1 MNEQLSTPS
10 GLSDL
15 INAELSQL
23 KNKKG
28 EFFVDEIDR
37 KIETGEIIEINFNN
51 FSEKLR
57 EILSQEKTF
66 RIHKAI
72 YRAIKEIYRTSHGG
86 RAESAQ
92 EENRIKFS
100 IINGNEKLQ
109 NKVFDYP
116 KNLDDNLEGMTEPSY
131 LDKIKNKSLD
141 EILLSVTFEKNE
153 DILSELIELFT
164 KTIKGDEPLIS
175 RILFNAL
182 SSFTKNPSH
191 LMVMERSSEGKTY
204 PAIEISESFPKEVV
218 VKLGGASPQSFK
230 YEHGILVNENYEII
244 QAEVDELSEKI
255 DDPKNKKERPK
266 LERERSLLFRTSK
279 TLLDLRNKWII
290 FKEPPNAKLL
300 EALYSTLSSD
310 EEFNEHKF
318 VNKSGT
324 GKNQSF
330 TVVFQGTPAILI
342 CTARDETTNKRW
354 DETSTRFEK
363 VSPISSNEKYS
374 QGTHLIGKKLGLPSS
389 LYKKF
394 VISDYEKERK
404 KILVLR
410 LIKLIKS
417 SGGQVFNAFID
428 ELSEMFPH
436 EIGYR
441 WRQYQRFHT
450 LINLHCFCFSLQRPK
465 LLIDKMKI
473 PMITLDDLKWA
484 NTIMQDLETLPP
496 NKMKW
501 FKDVF
506 LEAWKTK
513 GIDTTTEKKIQE
525 TLDIPVEKFTV
536 RIKDIV
542 DYVKSKGGKTN
553 TRQVRQVYLEPLFE
567 NGFVEKFPDPDNKNR
582 DVYHPTSSEVDVIK
596 SPLDSMIP
604 FNHSGVKS
612 CLAKYLKGNFR
623 IEHQN
628 RLFSIDDKEIINV
641 LLSVEDSIETPEFVT
656 KN

>member
-1 MNEQLSTPS
+1 MSAENYTES

-15 INAELSQL
+15 INTELTQL
-23 KNKKG
+23 KNNEGK
-28 EFFVDEIDR
+28 FFVDDVDR
-37 KIETGEIIEINFNN
+37 KIETGKIIEIDFNN

-57 EILSQEKTF
+57 ENLSQEKTF

-72 YRAIKEIYRTSHGG
+72 YRAIIEIYRASHGG

-109 NKVFDYP
+109 DKVFGYP
-116 KNLDDNLEGMTEPSY
+116 KSLDDNSEGVTEPSY
-131 LDKIKNKSLD
+131 LNKIKNKSLD
-141 EILLSVTFEKNE
+141 DILLSVTFEENE
-153 DILSELIELFT
+153 DILSELMKLLT

-204 PAIEISESFPKEVV
+204 PAIEISESFPKEAVM
-218 VKLGGASPQSFK
+218 KLGGASPQSFK

-244 QAEVDELSEKI
+244 QAKVDELSEKI
-255 DDPKNKKERPK
+255 DDPKNKKEKPK
-266 LERERSLLFRTSK
+266 LEKERSMFLRTSK

-310 EEFNEHKF
+310 EEYNEHKF
-318 VNKSGT
+318 VNKSGS
-324 GKNQSF
+324 GRNQSF
-330 TVVFQGTPAILI
+330 TVVFRGTPAILI
-342 CTARDETTNKRW
+342 CTARDETVNKRW

-374 QGTHLIGKKLGLPSS
+374 QGTHLIGKKQGLPTS

-417 SGGQVFNAFID
+417 SDGQVFNSFID
-428 ELSEMFPH
+428 ELSELFPH

-465 LLIDKMKI
+465 LLMDKMKI

-513 GIDTTTEKKIQE
+513 GMDTTTEKKIQE

-542 DYVKSKGGKTN
+542 NYVKSKGGKTN
-553 TRQVRQVYLEPLFE
+553 NRQVRQVYLDPLFE
-567 NGFVEKFPDPDNKNR
+567 HGFVERFPDPDNKNR
-582 DVYHPTSSEVDVIK
+582 DVYHPTSTDDQK
-596 SPLDSMIP
+596 SIG
-604 FNHSGVKS
+604 FH
-612 CLAKYLKGNFR
+612 
-623 IEHQN
+623 
-628 RLFSIDDKEIINV
+628 
-641 LLSVEDSIETPEFVT
+641 DSIQPLRREVVPS
-656 KN
+656 KIP